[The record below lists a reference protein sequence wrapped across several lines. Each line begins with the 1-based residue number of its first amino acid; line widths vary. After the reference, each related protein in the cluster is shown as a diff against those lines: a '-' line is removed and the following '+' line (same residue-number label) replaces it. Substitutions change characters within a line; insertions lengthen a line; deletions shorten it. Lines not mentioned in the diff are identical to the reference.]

1 MLSDK
6 LYLDLKSN
14 VNNILICIGSLLI
27 IGLVTYTEKDLY
39 EAFIVPASIFVFSL
53 SVVLIYDVIH
63 MLLNRAKPTPVLI
76 ALLVFTCG
84 MYILMNI
91 GAGIPNKNLAGLL
104 FISFWVS
111 LVFIGYTKY
120 MKHWG

>member
-1 MLSDK
+1 
-6 LYLDLKSN
+6 
-14 VNNILICIGSLLI
+14 
-27 IGLVTYTEKDLY
+27 
-39 EAFIVPASIFVFSL
+39 
-53 SVVLIYDVIH
+53 
-63 MLLNRAKPTPVLI
+63 LI

>member
-14 VNNILICIGSLLI
+14 VNNILIFIGSLLI
-27 IGLVTYTEKDLY
+27 IGLVKYTEKDLY
-39 EAFIVPASIFVFSL
+39 EAFIVPASIFVFCL

-120 MKHWG
+120 MKHCG

>member
-39 EAFIVPASIFVFSL
+39 EAFIVPASIFVFCL